1 MHISKGTTLGDG
13 RQVPFAEGFVAEAGT
28 PQRTRQS
35 GTELAES
42 RRQIFRRT
50 AGLWADHSHT
60 VFFIHVM

>member
-13 RQVPFAEGFVAEAGT
+13 RRLRFAEGFVAEAGT

-35 GTELAES
+35 GTALEES

-60 VFFIHVM
+60 VFFTHVM